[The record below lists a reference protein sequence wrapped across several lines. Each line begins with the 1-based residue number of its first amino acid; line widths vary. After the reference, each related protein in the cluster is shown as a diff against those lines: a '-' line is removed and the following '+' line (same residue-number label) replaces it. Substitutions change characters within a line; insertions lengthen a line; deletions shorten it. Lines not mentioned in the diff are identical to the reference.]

1 MLQQEQKSLHLF
13 SIDRIS
19 HSWLRKPPVIS
30 CSLPNLFAMSDLY
43 LAVDTG
49 GSQTKVIFQ
58 LDSHDRPH
66 TFTMPPQIEQVPK
79 NRLQHF
85 FERQG
90 WIGNPAPQQRA
101 WVEWDNQVF
110 ILGDFAQKFNP
121 EDRLKERKYEN
132 TLYKVLAAVGVI
144 VADQRDLIKRRK
156 LTVSLAVL
164 LPWNEYSD
172 RDLFKEQLT
181 WMLQAFSFQD
191 CPIKVKLDLLM
202 CRPEGGGLAATF
214 LRQRGAHWLREKQLG
229 VLMFGHRNTTALH
242 FANGELKVGDSPL
255 LGFSVLL
262 DHILEHVG
270 GLDREA
276 LTLALAQ
283 GMVKPTVSDDPPRH
297 GWKKRA
303 SHYPDWQTLPQIQAL
318 AFSRNPSL
326 RTKEID
332 RLAEAIELATQTY
345 WQQLENWLKR
355 VLPNHLK
362 LDEVLIGGGSATY
375 LKPLLEKYF
384 NSCLH
389 LDSGLGTQQR
399 AEFRPMLE
407 SSALIHSTPINWG
420 DPFQQQAKKLLAFS
434 KTQDEAQSLSV
445 RFLDCFGL
453 FDYLLAN
460 LST

>member
-1 MLQQEQKSLHLF
+1 
-13 SIDRIS
+13 
-19 HSWLRKPPVIS
+19 
-30 CSLPNLFAMSDLY
+30 MSDLY

-172 RDLFKEQLT
+172 RELFKEQLT

-191 CPIKVKLDLLM
+191 CPIKVKLDLDVSS
-202 CRPEGGGLAATF
+202 RRRWISSNFSAAAWRSLASRKTVRCSNVWTSQHHGST
-214 LRQRGAHWLREKQLG
+214 LR
-229 VLMFGHRNTTALH
+229 
-242 FANGELKVGDSPL
+242 
-255 LGFSVLL
+255 
-262 DHILEHVG
+262 
-270 GLDREA
+270 
-276 LTLALAQ
+276 
-283 GMVKPTVSDDPPRH
+283 
-297 GWKKRA
+297 
-303 SHYPDWQTLPQIQAL
+303 
-318 AFSRNPSL
+318 
-326 RTKEID
+326 
-332 RLAEAIELATQTY
+332 
-345 WQQLENWLKR
+345 
-355 VLPNHLK
+355 
-362 LDEVLIGGGSATY
+362 
-375 LKPLLEKYF
+375 
-384 NSCLH
+384 
-389 LDSGLGTQQR
+389 
-399 AEFRPMLE
+399 
-407 SSALIHSTPINWG
+407 
-420 DPFQQQAKKLLAFS
+420 
-434 KTQDEAQSLSV
+434 
-445 RFLDCFGL
+445 
-453 FDYLLAN
+453 
-460 LST
+460 